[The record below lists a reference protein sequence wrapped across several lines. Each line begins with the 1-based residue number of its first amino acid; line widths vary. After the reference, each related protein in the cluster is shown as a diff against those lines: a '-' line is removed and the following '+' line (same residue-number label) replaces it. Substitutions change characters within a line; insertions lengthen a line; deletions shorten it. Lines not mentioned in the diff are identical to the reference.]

1 MNDRTRLERFVP
13 ISGWLGSYQRDWLKA
28 DVLAGL
34 TVWALVVPEAM
45 AYAGIAGVPV
55 EYGLYAVPLAVVAYA
70 VFGTSR
76 RLFVGPSS
84 TIAALSAST
93 VAPVVASGG
102 TAEDYVAL
110 TAGLALLVGVL
121 YVLMGLAR
129 MGVVARFFAKP
140 VLDGFVVGLGIYIAI
155 GQLPKLVGIEKADGN
170 ALQEFAGW
178 ITDISQWDRPS
189 VLVGVLSLAFLVT
202 MERLLPRVPA
212 ALVVVVASII
222 AAQALDLGVEGVA
235 LVGEVP
241 TGFHFA
247 PWSSIQ
253 VEQLIDMLPGAL
265 AIIVVGFA
273 ESLAVAKTYAAKHR
287 ETIDANQEMVAY
299 GAANLGAGVL
309 QGYSVSGSLSKSAAA
324 EAAGAKTPL
333 LMGVVSGAV
342 LLTIAVIAGV
352 FEWLP
357 EPTLA
362 AIIIV
367 AVAGMIDPT
376 ELKRLWDARA
386 IDFAL
391 ALGALLG
398 VLIFDIL
405 GGVVVGVVLSLVLV
419 IHRLDNP
426 HVAILGTDQDATTY
440 RDLAENPEHKSVPGV
455 LIYRFD
461 APLIFTNADFFK
473 DDISQRVRTADPAY
487 HRVILDL
494 EAVYEIDTTGLD
506 ALLQI
511 KDLLDADSITLDL
524 ARVKTDLR
532 GMFDRMQATDRLGP
546 EHLHA
551 TIRDAVTAA
560 T

>member
-1 MNDRTRLERFVP
+1 V
-13 ISGWLGSYQRDWLKA
+13 
-28 DVLAGL
+28 
-34 TVWALVVPEAM
+34 
-45 AYAGIAGVPV
+45 
-55 EYGLYAVPLAVVAYA
+55 
-70 VFGTSR
+70 GT
-76 RLFVGPSS
+76 
-84 TIAALSAST
+84 
-93 VAPVVASGG
+93 
-102 TAEDYVAL
+102 
-110 TAGLALLVGVL
+110 
-121 YVLMGLAR
+121 
-129 MGVVARFFAKP
+129 
-140 VLDGFVVGLGIYIAI
+140 
-155 GQLPKLVGIEKADGN
+155 EKADGN
-170 ALQEFAGW
+170 ALQEFIGW
-178 ITDISQWDRPS
+178 ITDISDWDRPS
-189 VLVGVLSLAFLVT
+189 VLVGVLSLAVLVA
-202 MERLLPRVPA
+202 MERVLPRVPA

-222 AAQALDLGVEGVA
+222 AAQALDLGAEGVA

-247 PWSSIQ
+247 PWSS
-253 VEQLIDMLPGAL
+253 VSGDQLIDMLPGAL
-265 AIIVVGFA
+265 VIIVVGFA

-324 EAAGAKTPL
+324 EAAGAKSPL

-342 LLTIAVIAGV
+342 LLTIAILAGV

-367 AVAGMIDPT
+367 AVAGMIDPA

-398 VLIFDIL
+398 VLVLDIL

-426 HVAILGTDQDATTY
+426 HVAILGTNQDATTY
-440 RDLAENPEHKSVPGV
+440 RELAENPEYKAVPGV

-473 DDISQRVRTADPAY
+473 DDITQRVRTADPPY
-487 HRVILDL
+487 DRVVLDL

-511 KDLLDADSITLDL
+511 KNLLDTDSITLDL

-532 GMFDRMQATDRLGP
+532 GMFDRMQVTDRLGP

-551 TIRDAVTAA
+551 TIRDAITAA